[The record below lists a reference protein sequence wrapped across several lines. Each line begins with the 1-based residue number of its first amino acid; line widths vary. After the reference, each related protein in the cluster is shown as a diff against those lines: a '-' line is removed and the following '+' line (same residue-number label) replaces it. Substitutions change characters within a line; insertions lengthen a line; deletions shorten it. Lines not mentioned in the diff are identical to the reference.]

1 MDMKLRRSPAA
12 VITIMALLL
21 SACQPAISLFVPT
34 ATATLI
40 PTDTPVPPTATPTLT
55 FTPTLTSTPTST
67 FTPTATLTPMPVVY
81 GPKSFPTD
89 VDPLTGLKVADPKIL
104 DRRPVLVKVS
114 NFPRN
119 GRPHTGLSFADIVFE
134 YYIGEG
140 TNRFTALYYG
150 QDAPKI
156 GPVRSGRLVD
166 WQLTRIYQ
174 GILAFD
180 SADQWTVWP
189 ALMTQLGKRAISYA
203 PINVPAMYDIGPH
216 TVTSLF
222 ADSAKLTQYAANQ
235 LGIPK
240 VRPNLDGTTFNS
252 AVPDS
257 GLMGQ
262 TIGVQYN
269 PVDRG
274 EWRYDPASGNYLRWI
289 ESVDTNN
296 TVTMVPLIDQLTGKQ
311 LSFANVVIL
320 FAYYTEYAPTLHD
333 ITVYFNQKG
342 QRAILFRD
350 GKAIEGIW
358 KTKASDNPLQFY
370 MDNGVNPL
378 PFKPGNTWM
387 VITGINTKL
396 NQPVLGQWE
405 MQFALP

>member
-1 MDMKLRRSPAA
+1 
-12 VITIMALLL
+12 
-21 SACQPAISLFVPT
+21 
-34 ATATLI
+34 
-40 PTDTPVPPTATPTLT
+40 
-55 FTPTLTSTPTST
+55 
-67 FTPTATLTPMPVVY
+67 
-81 GPKSFPTD
+81 
-89 VDPLTGLKVADPKIL
+89 
-104 DRRPVLVKVS
+104 VLVKVS

-119 GRPHTGLSFADIVFE
+119 GRPHAGLSFADIVFE

-140 TNRFTALYYG
+140 TNRFAALFYG

-174 GILAFD
+174 GILAFV

-189 ALMTQLGKRAISYA
+189 ALDTQLGKRAITYA
-203 PINVPAMYDIGPH
+203 PVDEPAMYSVGPQ
-216 TVTSLF
+216 TVTSIF
-222 ADSAKLTQYAANQ
+222 ADSAKLTQYAADH

-257 GLMGQ
+257 GLLG
-262 TIGVQYN
+262 TKIGVQYN

-274 EWRYDPASGNYLRWI
+274 EWRYDPVSGNYLRWI
-289 ESVDTNN
+289 ESVDANN
-296 TVTMVPLIDQLTGKQ
+296 IVTMVPLTDQLTGKQ

-333 ITVYFNQKG
+333 ITVYFNKKG
-342 QRAILFRD
+342 QRAVLFRD
-350 GKAIEGIW
+350 GRAVEGIW
-358 KTKASDNPLQFY
+358 KTNSSDNPLQFY
-370 MDNGVNPL
+370 TDNGVAL
-378 PFKPGNTWM
+378 PFKPGNTWI

-396 NQPVLGQWE
+396 TQPVLGQWE
-405 MQFALP
+405 MQFSLP